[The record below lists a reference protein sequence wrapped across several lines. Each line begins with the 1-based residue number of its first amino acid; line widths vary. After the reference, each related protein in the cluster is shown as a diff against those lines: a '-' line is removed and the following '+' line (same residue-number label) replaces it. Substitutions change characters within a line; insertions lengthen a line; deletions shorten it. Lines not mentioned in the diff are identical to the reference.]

1 MEKTNYKPQKEEL
14 KTKAEGSDYIKDE
27 IGSWIKIP
35 KKKEVEEPIKDLDN
49 LKPIDHGVIAYPHT
63 PVYKMH
69 RYFAR
74 RPWSVF
80 NELIRHYSNPGNIIL
95 DPFCGGGVTVVE
107 GLKLRRKVIGVDLNP
122 MATFITRMEVID
134 VNLNELKKAFS
145 EIEKVVKNEIQE
157 LYLTICPKCKK
168 ETPAEWFEWSYIYE
182 CPSCKKKV
190 QLSEAKKLSGGKY
203 ICNSCKEVFKLVE
216 AKRIGETPIRLK
228 VNCEY
233 CSFKGEKKPDDYDFK
248 KVEWVEKNFEK
259 IIKRKRLWYP
269 KDEIDYLLAEWPSE
283 KKRLQRK
290 GVENYHQ
297 LFSVRNLLALA
308 LIFKNIEI
316 LKEGCVKELLELT
329 FSSTV
334 DYGTRISRVV
344 QGQGREITVH
354 AFWPPNQPAENNI
367 WFSFNKRINATLKGK
382 GYSQKEI
389 GNYYKESLKFQDF
402 LRDKTCLILTQSST
416 KLPLPNTIVDAIITD
431 PPYGGNVNYLDLSIL
446 WYVWFRKKFNI
457 AQDKRV
463 ESTEEVIENPDIG
476 KGTKEYRDLI
486 YKVFKE
492 CYRILKPNRWM
503 VMTFHNRNFQTWNA
517 IHLAAHDAGFIL
529 SEEDGMIYQPPI
541 QQYFTSGML
550 HGRAAGAMQGDFILS
565 FQKAEKVPEKKMI
578 EYVDIGRRIQ
588 ELAAETVQY
597 HDGATLSQIYMRL
610 IPFLVNKRK
619 LEETR
624 ESDLPKYFNS
634 KFEER
639 NGKWYFKEKMD
650 SEIEEYL
657 INYNK
662 ANYDEETALLDFV
675 PVEAKLETIIRWTLI
690 KEGLGGATQDEIQNA
705 VYTRLINGN
714 AADYGEIS
722 RVLSRIAKLTS
733 AKGQKRKAWVLK
745 EDLAQQMLLEE
756 ILKPKEKEVLTEKEK
771 KTREMSEHDLMIFR
785 LLELGEYKG
794 FGCHVGL
801 KEQGLMLEFKKRS
814 EPMLSHTQYRMDKYG
829 FDIIR
834 EIDMLWLKGDQ
845 IVAAFEVEKSTTIDS
860 GINRFR
866 NLFAVQA
873 NSKIDTYIVVPNK
886 RETEAIKKLNSPAN
900 RKDRLNEKIKVVKFS
915 DLNIKK
921 PLAEVKISL

>member
-1 MEKTNYKPQKEEL
+1 MPKEYKPTEEEV
-14 KTKAEGSDYIKDE
+14 KDKSKKGYIRDE
-27 IGSWIKIP
+27 IGGWIKIP
-35 KKKEVEEPIKDLDN
+35 KKKETEEPIKDLDN

-80 NELIRHYSNPGNIIL
+80 NELIRHYSNPGSIIL

-107 GLKLRRKVIGVDLNP
+107 GLKLKRKVIGVDLNP

-134 VNLNELKKAFS
+134 VDLNELKKAFS
-145 EIEKVVKNEIQE
+145 EIEKAVKDEIQE
-157 LYLTICPKCKK
+157 LYLTVCPKCKT

-182 CPSCKKKV
+182 CPNCKKEV
-190 QLSEAKKLSGGKY
+190 QLSESKKLKGGKY
-203 ICNSCKEVFKLVE
+203 QCGHCQEIFKLVD

-233 CSFKGEKKPDDYDFK
+233 CGFKGEKKPEDYDFK
-248 KVEWVEKNFEK
+248 KVEWIEKNFEK
-259 IIKRKRLWYP
+259 IVKEKKLWYP
-269 KDEIDYLLAEWPSE
+269 KDKIFLGEKTRELLTKNWKYFYELFTKRNLISLAILI
-283 KKRLQRK
+283 KKIKETRSK
-290 GVENYHQ
+290 
-297 LFSVRNLLALA
+297 SVRDLMILHFGTTLCWASKVCYRKKGQPVGWGGHHYWLPDIPVEINLFKAFTTRFKA
-308 LIFKNIEI
+308 LI
-316 LKEGCVKELLELT
+316 
-329 FSSTV
+329 
-334 DYGTRISRVV
+334 D
-344 QGQGREITVH
+344 
-354 AFWPPNQPAENNI
+354 
-367 WFSFNKRINATLKGK
+367 GK
-382 GYSQKEI
+382 KYSQKEI
-389 GNYYKESLKFQDF
+389 GNNYKEAKSFKDLQD
-402 LRDKTCLILTQSST
+402 KKSCLILTQSST
-416 KLPLPNTIVDAIITD
+416 KLPIPDESIDVIITD
-431 PPYGGNVNYLDLSIL
+431 PPYGGNVNYTELSDFWAIWIKDIL
-446 WYVWFRKKFNI
+446 GLKPDELIDY
-457 AQDKRV
+457 
-463 ESTEEVIENPDIG
+463 TEEVIENKYQG
-476 KGTKEYRDLI
+476 KSAKEYRDLM

-492 CYRILKPNRWM
+492 CHRVLKPNRWM
-503 VMTFHNRNFQTWNA
+503 VMTFHNRDFRTWNA

-541 QQYFTSGML
+541 QQYVTTLHQRSGGSML
-550 HGRAAGAMQGDFILS
+550 GDFILS

-588 ELAAETVQY
+588 ELAAETIQY
-597 HDGATLSQIYMRL
+597 HGGATLSQIYMRL

-619 LEETR
+619 LEEIK
-624 ESDLPKYFNS
+624 ESDLPKYLNG
-634 KFEER
+634 KFEEK
-639 NGKWYFKEKMD
+639 NGRWYFKEKMD

-657 INYNK
+657 RNYNK
-662 ANYDEETALLDFV
+662 QNYDEETALLDFV

-690 KEGLGGATQDEIQNA
+690 KKGSEGATQDEIQNA

-722 RVLSRIAKLTS
+722 RVLNRIAKLTYS
-733 AKGQKRKAWVLK
+733 KGQKRKVWVLK
-745 EDLAQQMLLEE
+745 ENLAQQMLLEE
-756 ILKPKEKEVLTEKEK
+756 VVKPKEKEVLTEKEE

-794 FGCHVGL
+794 YGCHVGL
-801 KEQGLMLEFKKRS
+801 KEQSLMLEFKKRS
-814 EPMLSHTQYRMDKYG
+814 EPMLSNTQYGMDRHG
-829 FDIIR
+829 FDIVR

-866 NLFAVQA
+866 NLFAVQP
-873 NSKIDTYIVVPNK
+873 NSTIGAYIVVPDK

-900 RKDRLNEKIKVVKFS
+900 RKDGLNEKIKVIKFS

-921 PLAEVKISL
+921 PLEEVKINL